1 MDKSEEKE
9 FKEKEEIT
17 REEIIEQLKKL
28 KRGKAS
34 GENEIENEAWKL
46 MSKEIGEVLWK
57 LMNKIWKEGGILD
70 K

>member
-9 FKEKEEIT
+9 FKEEEEIT
-17 REEIIEQLKKL
+17 TEEMIEQLKKL
-28 KRGKAS
+28 KREETP